1 MSLEGGKSV
10 LQPKAFTSDVAVTTV
25 EIGRGRPLED
35 SRSEFKTVPKSVDK
49 RSEAASVGANHIGS
63 GAPCRYREHPGSKLT
78 LKTKALRRWQ
88 KQVLQVLEMAR
99 CPAKWRC

>member
-49 RSEAASVGANHIGS
+49 RSEAASVGANHNVYMYICKYFHYRYSLQHSVCIFILSDAIPSVHRLLCRGS
-63 GAPCRYREHPGSKLT
+63 
-78 LKTKALRRWQ
+78 
-88 KQVLQVLEMAR
+88 
-99 CPAKWRC
+99 